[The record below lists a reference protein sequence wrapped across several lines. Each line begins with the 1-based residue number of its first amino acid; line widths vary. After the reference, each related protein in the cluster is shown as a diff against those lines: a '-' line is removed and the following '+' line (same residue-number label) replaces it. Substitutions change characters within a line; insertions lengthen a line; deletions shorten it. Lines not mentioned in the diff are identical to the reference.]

1 MQPVQMLISLSRIN
15 VRWILIAILLVLPLP
30 QFSYAETIGN
40 VVLQEGITSVERE
53 GTESDLNLESDIM
66 FMDNVK
72 TGKGELGITF
82 IDDTNVA
89 VSSQSSLIIDEF
101 IYDPNSA
108 EGSKLALKVAAG
120 TVRYASGNIAK
131 LNKQNVDI
139 RTPTAKIAV
148 RGTAFSM
155 TVDEIGQSLI
165 ILLPNADGTVG
176 EISVE
181 SDIGQVILTRAFQ
194 ATSVRSR
201 ETNPTPPKMLDLTE
215 SMINNM
221 LIIRP
226 PKEKEDLEAAAV
238 EDKKKKNLANFL
250 DEEREID
257 KNCLDEEC
265 EGQEEEE
272 GGFTRLDVNPL
283 DVSLLLNILEELNKK
298 YKKPNTILTRTISS
312 TDGRVSVYN
321 PETLVTTLIEGDT
334 VQLIREYENSVIDIT
349 IDRVDGHKINI
360 DQKGSVVPEIR
371 TDEAGFSS
379 TIDIIIQ

>member
-1 MQPVQMLISLSRIN
+1 MLISLLRIN
-15 VRWILIAILLVLPLP
+15 LRWILIAILLVLLLP
-30 QFSYAETIGN
+30 QLSYAATIGN
-40 VVLQEGITSVERE
+40 VVLQDGVTSVERE
-53 GTESDLNLESDIM
+53 GTESDLNLDSDIM

-139 RTPTAKIAV
+139 RTPTARIGV

-165 ILLPNADGTVG
+165 ILLPNVDGTVG

-201 ETNPTPPKMLDLTE
+201 ESSPSPPKILDLTE
-215 SMINNM
+215 NQINNM
-221 LIIRP
+221 LIIKP
-226 PKEKEDLEAAAV
+226 PKEKVDLAAAAV
-238 EDKKKKNLANFL
+238 EEKKKKNLANFL
-250 DEEREID
+250 DEEKEID
-257 KNCLDEEC
+257 KNCLEEEC
-265 EGQEEEE
+265 EGQEEE
-272 GGFTRLDVNPL
+272 GGFTSLDINPL
-283 DVSLLLNILEELNKK
+283 DVSLLLNVLTELNKK
-298 YKKPNTILTRTISS
+298 YKRPNRILTRTISN
-312 TDGRVSVYN
+312 TDGRVAGYN

-334 VQLIREYENSVIDIT
+334 VQLIREYDSSIIDIT
-349 IDRVDGHKINI
+349 LDRIDGHKINI

-371 TDEAGFSS
+371 TDEAGYTSS
-379 TIDIIIQ
+379 IDINIQ

>member
-1 MQPVQMLISLSRIN
+1 MQLVQMLISLLRIN
-15 VRWILIAILLVLPLP
+15 VRWILIAILLVP
-30 QFSYAETIGN
+30 QLSYAATIGN
-40 VVLQEGITSVERE
+40 VVIQEGVTSVERE
-53 GTESDLNLESDIM
+53 GSESNLDLDSDIM

-139 RTPTAKIAV
+139 RTPTARIGV

-165 ILLPNADGTVG
+165 ILLPNIDGTVG

-201 ETNPTPPKMLDLTE
+201 ESSPSPPKILDLTE
-215 SMINNM
+215 NQINNM
-221 LIIRP
+221 LIVKP
-226 PKEKEDLEAAAV
+226 PKEKVDFDPAGIEE
-238 EDKKKKNLANFL
+238 KKKKNLANFL

-257 KNCLDEEC
+257 KNCLEDEC
-265 EGQEEEE
+265 EGQEE
-272 GGFTRLDVNPL
+272 GGFTSLDINPL
-283 DVSLLLNILEELNKK
+283 DVSLLLNVLTELNKK
-298 YKKPNTILTRTISS
+298 YKRPNKILTRTIFN
-312 TDGRVSVYN
+312 TDGRVAGWN
-321 PETLVTTLIEGDT
+321 PNTLVMTIMEGDN
-334 VQLIREYENSVIDIT
+334 VQLIREFDSSMIDIT
-349 IDRVDGHKINI
+349 LDIVDGHKINI
-360 DQKGSVVPEIR
+360 DQKGSVVPEMR
-371 TDEAGFSS
+371 TDEAGFTS
-379 TIDIIIQ
+379 TIDINIQ

>member
-1 MQPVQMLISLSRIN
+1 MLISLLRTN
-15 VRWILIAILLVLPLP
+15 LRWILIAILLVP
-30 QFSYAETIGN
+30 QLSYAATIGN
-40 VVLQEGITSVERE
+40 VVLQEGVTSVERE
-53 GTESDLNLESDIM
+53 GTESDLDLDSDIM

-89 VSSQSSLIIDEF
+89 VSSQSSLIIDDF
-101 IYDPNSA
+101 VYDPNNA
-108 EGSKLALKVAAG
+108 EGSKLVLKVAAG

-165 ILLPNADGTVG
+165 ILLPNAYGSVG

-181 SDIGQVILTRAFQ
+181 SDIGQVVLTRAFQ

-226 PKEKEDLEAAAV
+226 PKEKVDLETAAL
-238 EDKKKKNLANFL
+238 EEKKKKNLANFL
-250 DEEREID
+250 DEEKEID
-257 KNCLDEEC
+257 KNCLEEEC
-265 EGQEEEE
+265 EGQEEE
-272 GGFTRLDVNPL
+272 GGFTSLDINPL
-283 DVSLLLNILEELNKK
+283 DVSLLLNVLEELNKK
-298 YKKPNTILTRTISS
+298 YKRPSTILTRAISN
-312 TDGRVSVYN
+312 TDGRVAGYN

-334 VQLIREYENSVIDIT
+334 VQMIREYDSSIIDIT
-349 IDRVDGHKINI
+349 LDRIDGHKINI

-371 TDEAGFSS
+371 TDEAGYTS
-379 TIDIIIQ
+379 TIDINIQ

>member
-1 MQPVQMLISLSRIN
+1 MQPVQMFLSLLRIN
-15 VRWILIAILLVLPLP
+15 LRWILIAILLVP
-30 QFSYAETIGN
+30 QLSYAATIGS

-53 GTESDLNLESDIM
+53 GTESDLNLESGIM

-89 VSSQSSLIIDEF
+89 VSSQSSLIIDDF
-101 IYDPNSA
+101 VYDPNNA
-108 EGSKLALKVAAG
+108 EGSKLVLKVAAG

-165 ILLPNADGTVG
+165 ILLPNADGSVG

-181 SDIGQVILTRAFQ
+181 SDIGQVVLTRAFQ

-226 PKEKEDLEAAAV
+226 PKEKVDLATAAL
-238 EDKKKKNLANFL
+238 EEKKKKNLANFL
-250 DEEREID
+250 DEEKEID
-257 KNCLDEEC
+257 KNCLEEEC
-265 EGQEEEE
+265 EGQEEE
-272 GGFTRLDVNPL
+272 GGFTSLDINPL
-283 DVSLLLNILEELNKK
+283 DVSLLINVLEELNKK
-298 YKKPNTILTRTISS
+298 YKRPSTILTRAISN
-312 TDGRVSVYN
+312 TDGRVAGYN

-334 VQLIREYENSVIDIT
+334 VQMIREYDSSIIDIT
-349 IDRVDGHKINI
+349 LDRIDGHKINI

-371 TDEAGFSS
+371 TDEAGYTS
-379 TIDIIIQ
+379 TIDINIQ

>member
-1 MQPVQMLISLSRIN
+1 MQPVQMFLSLLRIN
-15 VRWILIAILLVLPLP
+15 LRWILIAILLVP
-30 QFSYAETIGN
+30 QLSYAATIGS

-53 GTESDLNLESDIM
+53 GTESDLNLESGIM

-89 VSSQSSLIIDEF
+89 VSSQSSLIIDDF
-101 IYDPNSA
+101 VYDPNNA
-108 EGSKLALKVAAG
+108 EGSKLVLKVAAG

-165 ILLPNADGTVG
+165 ILLPNADGSVG

-181 SDIGQVILTRAFQ
+181 SDIGQVVLTRAFQ

-226 PKEKEDLEAAAV
+226 PKEKVDLATAAL
-238 EDKKKKNLANFL
+238 EEKKKKNLANFL
-250 DEEREID
+250 DEEKEID
-257 KNCLDEEC
+257 KNCLEEEC
-265 EGQEEEE
+265 EGQEEE
-272 GGFTRLDVNPL
+272 GGFTSLDINPL
-283 DVSLLLNILEELNKK
+283 DVSLLLNVLEELNKK
-298 YKKPNTILTRTISS
+298 YKRPSTILTRAISS
-312 TDGRVSVYN
+312 TDGRVAGYN

-334 VQLIREYENSVIDIT
+334 VQMIREYDSSIIDIT
-349 IDRVDGHKINI
+349 LDRIDGHKINI